1 MKPAPFKYY
10 APSTVDEALLRLA
23 EHGWDA
29 KVLAG
34 GQSLVPMM
42 NFRLAQPAV
51 LVDLNG
57 VSELFYIQTGKSGG
71 LNIGAMTRQRQ
82 VELDPR
88 VAERAPMLSEALS
101 KVAYPQIRSR
111 GTLGGSIAHA
121 DPSAELVALSV
132 ALESR
137 LRLRSKQKGERWV
150 AANEFFLGLFTTALE
165 PDELLVEVE
174 LPPMPQRSGWSFME
188 VTRRHHDFALVGVAA
203 VVVLEKARD
212 PQVARC
218 ERARLV
224 YFSVGDG
231 PVEAHQA
238 AAALKGQEP
247 TPEAILDAAETA
259 GDADVDP
266 NSDINATAE
275 YRRHLVKVLGRRALT
290 EAFERARDGA
300 RRRLL

>member
-10 APSTVDEALLRLA
+10 APSTVDEALVRLA

-57 VSELFYIQTGKSGG
+57 ISELFYIQPGRSGG
-71 LNIGAMTRQRQ
+71 LSIGAMTRQRQ

-88 VAERAPMLSEALS
+88 VAERAPMLCEALP
-101 KVAYPQIRSR
+101 KVAHPQIRSR

-132 ALESR
+132 VLDGRFR
-137 LRLRSKQKGERWV
+137 LRRKQQERWV
-150 AANEFFLGLFTTALE
+150 AADEFFLGLFTTVLE

-174 LPPMPQRSGWSFME
+174 LPPMPSRSGWSFME
-188 VTRRHHDFALVGVAA
+188 VARRHHDFALVGVAA

-212 PQVARC
+212 PKGARC
-218 ERARLV
+218 EQARLV

-238 AAALKGQEP
+238 AAVLKGQEP
-247 TPEAILDAAETA
+247 TPEAIIEAAEAA

-290 EAFERARDGA
+290 EAFERARDGGQ
-300 RRRLL
+300 RRPL

>member
-10 APSTVDEALLRLA
+10 APSTVDEALVRLA

-57 VSELFYIQTGKSGG
+57 VSELFYIQPGRGGG
-71 LNIGAMTRQRQ
+71 LKIGAMTRQRQ
-82 VELDPR
+82 VELDPH
-88 VAERAPMLSEALS
+88 VAERAPMLREALP

-111 GTLGGSIAHA
+111 GTMGGSIAHA

-132 ALESR
+132 ALDCR
-137 LRLRSKQKGERWV
+137 LRIRSKQRGERWV
-150 AANEFFLGLFTTALE
+150 DAKDFYLGLFTTVLE
-165 PDELLVEVE
+165 PDELLLEVE
-174 LPPMPQRSGWSFME
+174 LPPMPPRSGWSFME
-188 VTRRHHDFALVGVAA
+188 VARRHHDFALVGVAA
-203 VVVLEKARD
+203 AVTIDKART
-212 PQVARC
+212 AC
-218 ERARLV
+218 EQARLV

-231 PVEAHQA
+231 PVEAHGA
-238 AAALKGQEP
+238 AAVLQGHEV
-247 TPEAILDAAETA
+247 TPEAIREAAETA
-259 GDADVDP
+259 GDQDVDP
-266 NSDINATAE
+266 NSDINASAE

-290 EAFERARDGA
+290 EAFERARTGE
-300 RRRLL
+300 

>member
-10 APSTVDEALLRLA
+10 APSTVDEALARLA

-29 KVLAG
+29 NVLAG

-57 VSELFYIQTGKSGG
+57 VSELFYIQPSRSGG
-71 LNIGAMTRQRQ
+71 LSIGAMTRQRQ
-82 VELDPR
+82 AEFDPR
-88 VAERAPMLSEALS
+88 VAERAPMLSAALP

-132 ALESR
+132 ALDGR
-137 LRLRSKQKGERWV
+137 FRLRSKQRGERWV
-150 AANEFFLGLFTTALE
+150 DASEFFLGLFTTVLE

-174 LPPMPQRSGWSFME
+174 LPPMPPRSGWSFME
-188 VTRRHHDFALVGVAA
+188 VARRHHDFALVGVAA
-203 VVVLEKARD
+203 VVILDEAHD
-212 PQVARC
+212 PAGATC
-218 ERARLV
+218 EQARLV

-238 AAALKGQEP
+238 AAVLEGQAP
-247 TPEAILDAAETA
+247 TPEAILEAAQTA
-259 GDADVDP
+259 GDQDVDP
-266 NSDINATAE
+266 NSDINASAE
-275 YRRHLVKVLGRRALT
+275 YRRHLVKVLGQRALT
-290 EAFERARDGA
+290 EAFDRARAGE
-300 RRRLL
+300 

>member
-10 APSTVDEALLRLA
+10 APSTVDEALARLA

-51 LVDLNG
+51 LVDLNS
-57 VSELFYIQTGKSGG
+57 VSELFYIQPGRSGG
-71 LNIGAMTRQRQ
+71 LSIGAMTRQRQ
-82 VELDPR
+82 AEFDPR
-88 VAERAPMLSEALS
+88 VAERAPMLSTALP

-132 ALESR
+132 ALDGR
-137 LRLRSKQKGERWV
+137 FRLRSKQRGERWV
-150 AANEFFLGLFTTALE
+150 DASEFFLGLFTTVLE

-174 LPPMPQRSGWSFME
+174 LPPMPPRSGWSFME
-188 VTRRHHDFALVGVAA
+188 VARRHHDFALVGVAA
-203 VVVLEKARD
+203 VVILDEAQD
-212 PQVARC
+212 AEAATC
-218 ERARLV
+218 EQARLV

-238 AAALKGQEP
+238 AAVLEGQAP
-247 TPEAILDAAETA
+247 TPEAILEAAQTA
-259 GDADVDP
+259 GDQDVDP
-266 NSDINATAE
+266 NTDINASAE
-275 YRRHLVKVLGRRALT
+275 YRRHLVKVLGQRALT
-290 EAFERARDGA
+290 EAFDRARAGE
-300 RRRLL
+300 